1 MTSNIKAAYALW
13 GVGICLVVGAL
24 LSRSIKILMGV
35 FLTVGITAC
44 VIGSILYLNEPTIKS
59 AREKK
64 AREKKDR
71 TNGEL
76 GGLLMSGTGKSVP
89 MLTKSLRLIKDY
101 SVTQT
106 YQEIKDLL
114 TSGAAIKD
122 VSTFSIQNLVITTT
136 DGTVLTADDCFGYEY
151 TGDDITNTDTFP
163 AKLAFSSTPPQI
175 AMAPCTEKQ
184 DTATKISI
192 TYNFTAPQDIQ
203 RVSFINASSTADA
216 PVILGVTVQFI
227 NAYRTVLKEV
237 PISSF
242 TDAQFS
248 FTYP

>member
-13 GVGICLVVGAL
+13 GVGISLVVGAL

-64 AREKKDR
+64 DR
-71 TNGEL
+71 TKGDRTKGEVS
-76 GGLLMSGTGKSVP
+76 GLLSGTGKSVP

-151 TGDDITNTDTFP
+151 TGDDISNTDTFP

-175 AMAPCTEKQ
+175 AMAPCTDKQ

-192 TYNFTAPQDIQ
+192 TYNFRAPQDIQ
-203 RVSFINASSTADA
+203 SVSFINASSKADA